1 MEINKFDYEVEYKAN
16 GEIKV
21 EIVVLEEFIDSD
33 FVRDFIYDK
42 LEELEETSNIEIL
55 HIEPVRDYN
64 VNVYNL

>member
-1 MEINKFDYEVEYKAN
+1 MFDYEVEYKVN

-21 EIVVLEEFIDSD
+21 EIVILEDFIDVD
-33 FVRDFIYDK
+33 FVKDFIYDK

-64 VNVYNL
+64 VNVYKL

>member
-1 MEINKFDYEVEYKAN
+1 MFDYEVEYKSN

-21 EIVVLEEFIDSD
+21 EIIVLEEFIDSD
-33 FVRDFIYDK
+33 FVEDFIYDE

-55 HIEPVRDYN
+55 HIEPIRDYN

>member
-1 MEINKFDYEVEYKAN
+1 MFDYEVEYKVN

-21 EIVVLEEFIDSD
+21 EIVILEDFIDSD
-33 FVRDFIYDK
+33 FVKDFIYDK

-64 VNVYNL
+64 VNVYKL

>member
-1 MEINKFDYEVEYKAN
+1 MFDYEVEYKVN

-21 EIVVLEEFIDSD
+21 EIVILEDFIDVD
-33 FVRDFIYDK
+33 FVKDFIYDK

-55 HIEPVRDYN
+55 HIEPIRDYN

>member
-1 MEINKFDYEVEYKAN
+1 MFDYEVEYKVN

-21 EIVVLEEFIDSD
+21 EIVILEDFIDAD
-33 FVRDFIYDK
+33 FVKDFIYDK

-55 HIEPVRDYN
+55 HIELLRDYN